1 MVLFGFGNGGAV
13 VANITLVQRAAPD
26 RVRGRAFTLLMS
38 VNYAFLGLSFALAG
52 PLTNAY
58 GARWAY
64 LVAAVTVLGAAA
76 VAIPFTRGIEVDLA
90 PARPHGA

>member
-1 MVLFGFGNGGAV
+1 M
-13 VANITLVQRAAPD
+13 QRGAPD

-38 VNYAFLGLSFALAG
+38 VNYAFLGLSFVLAG

-64 LVAAVTVLGAAA
+64 LIAGSTVLVAAAIA
-76 VAIPFTRGIEVDLA
+76 VRFTRGIEVDLA
-90 PARPHGA
+90 PAVARSA